1 MGRCGTGHARI
12 RQGTPEVTDAFY
24 DIGDLIVTPGNT
36 YRVERILGFGGMGT
50 VCLARDKMLGSLCV
64 IKILHPEL
72 TSGSIRLR
80 FEHEARV
87 IAQIVHPHIVRV
99 IRLGTLEDDA
109 KTPFYVMEHL
119 VGESLRAALTKR
131 KNDRGGGGF
140 RIDQALNIASQIFYG
155 LEAVHE
161 RGIVHR
167 DMKPENVILHVDARS
182 NRVAKII
189 DFGVMRLLAETG
201 RETFAGTFGY
211 AAPEQIRGEE
221 IGPKV
226 DLFATG
232 LMLFEMLTGRRP
244 YETYGSG
251 EAGAVARLDVVAPSL
266 DKYGEFPPA
275 LVKLL
280 ARVLAL
286 KPEDRPT
293 DAFEVA
299 SALEK
304 MSSALAPLDIHDVVT
319 DQAHDQGAVDAAAS
333 TAVRT
338 ITLADLA
345 APTDPDA
352 DLPVWMRQLRMRAKQ
367 AEVLGYEPTEAQRAA
382 MDGNDT
388 QPGAPP
394 FVLNDTKPLAPRGA
408 TLRLPGRPPTPSV
421 AEMVTTPPSGK
432 VRVPDRAGH
441 VMYVDSIPPASLS
454 PPVPS
459 VNSAKSPSPA
469 PARVSD
475 RREPEASDRRSTP
488 ARASAVRPS
497 NSSARR
503 RAASAM
509 PLWKRQLLVFGLFLL
524 CVTTVGLVIVAV
536 RRPEW
541 IVRRSPATTGKLP
554 AARGGP

>member
-1 MGRCGTGHARI
+1 MT
-12 RQGTPEVTDAFY
+12 QVLY

-36 YRVERILGFGGMGT
+36 YRVERILGSGGMGM
-50 VCLARDKMLGSLCV
+50 VCLGTDKMLGSLCV

-72 TSGSIRLR
+72 TATGIRVR

-87 IAQIVHPHIVRV
+87 IAQIVHPNIVRV
-99 IRLGTLEDDA
+99 TRLGTLEDDA

-119 VGESLRAALTKR
+119 VGESLRAALAKR
-131 KNDRGGGGF
+131 KSDRGGGF
-140 RIDQALNIASQIFYG
+140 RIDQALNIGAQIFYG

-189 DFGVMRLLAETG
+189 DFGVMRLLAESG
-201 RETFAGTFGY
+201 RESFAGTFGY
-211 AAPEQIRGEE
+211 AAPEQIRGDEV
-221 IGPKV
+221 GPKA

-232 LMLFEMLTGRRP
+232 LVLFEMLTGRRP
-244 YETYGSG
+244 YDGVGSG
-251 EAGAVARLDVVAPSL
+251 EAGAVARLDLVAPGL
-266 DKYGEFPPA
+266 DAYGEFPPA
-275 LVKLL
+275 LVKLVAKL
-280 ARVLAL
+280 LAL
-286 KPEDRPT
+286 RPENRPA

-319 DQAHDQGAVDAAAS
+319 DQAHDHGAVDAAAS

-345 APTDPDA
+345 APTDPDG

-394 FVLNDTKPLAPRGA
+394 LLVNDTVPMAPRGA
-408 TLRLPGRPPTPSV
+408 TLRLPGRPAAPSV
-421 AEMVTTPPSGK
+421 AEMVTTPPSGR
-432 VRVPDRAGH
+432 VRAPVHDAN
-441 VMYVDSIPPASLS
+441 VMYVDSIPSAPLS
-454 PPVPS
+454 PAVGSASPS
-459 VNSAKSPSPA
+459 KSPSPP
-469 PARVSD
+469 PARMFHA
-475 RREPEASDRRSTP
+475 REPGPREHRSTP
-488 ARASAVRPS
+488 VRASSARPS
-497 NSSARR
+497 SSSARR
-503 RAASAM
+503 RSVVAL
-509 PLWKRQLLVFGLFLL
+509 PLWKRQLLVFGVFLV
-524 CVTTVGLVIVAV
+524 CVTMVGLVIVAI

-541 IVRRSPATTGKLP
+541 FVPRSTSATGTLP
-554 AARGGP
+554 AGRGGP